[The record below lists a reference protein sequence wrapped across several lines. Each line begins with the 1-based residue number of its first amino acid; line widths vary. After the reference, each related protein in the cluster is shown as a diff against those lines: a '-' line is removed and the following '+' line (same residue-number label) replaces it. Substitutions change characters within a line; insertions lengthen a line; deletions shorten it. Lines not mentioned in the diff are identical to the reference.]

1 MFRII
6 VEEITVSDK
15 SEVGLGSEQAIKR
28 FEQTVD
34 VLDLPK
40 LIDVINAKPRKIR
53 ERKAKGAA

>member
-6 VEEITVSDK
+6 VIELQDMGDQLPDAEI
-15 SEVGLGSEQAIKR
+15 ER
-28 FEQTVD
+28 YRQTVD

-40 LIDVINAKPRKIR
+40 LIDVINAKPRKPR